1 MNIGNMWVDGLIC
14 CFVVF
19 VEHVFFTL
27 GEEFFGHF
35 RSIRTG
41 QVAFFRKK

>member
-19 VEHVFFTL
+19 VEHVFF
-27 GEEFFGHF
+27 FFGGED
-35 RSIRTG
+35 S
-41 QVAFFRKK
+41 